1 MKKINIAV
9 LGCGRIGQMHAKNIA
24 LHEMT
29 SLACVYDINKE
40 FANKVASDLGVSA
53 VTNDSEIFSNAEIDA
68 ILVASPTDTHIE
80 FIEKSVAV
88 NKPVLCE
95 KPIDLD
101 INKVNQSAER
111 LKGNNVPI
119 QLGFNRR
126 FDPGHQEAKRSL
138 LNGEIGN
145 LHQCIITSRDPGMPS
160 WEYLKVAGGQ
170 FRDMT
175 IHDFD
180 LTRFMLGE
188 EPVRVFA
195 IANSLIEPKL
205 KSDLGDSDTLMIIME
220 TASGKQCH
228 INNSRS
234 ATYGY
239 DQRVEL
245 FGSKGMT
252 ISDNRKPHEVKKFN
266 ETFVERQEPY
276 LNFFI
281 ERYQEA
287 YMNEIT
293 AFAEVCLNNSK
304 PSVDFE
310 DGRKALL
317 LAETAYKSIKSGK
330 MEEVIS

>member
-9 LGCGRIGQMHAKNIA
+9 LGCGRIGQMHAKNVA

-29 SLACVYDINKE
+29 SLACVYDINE
-40 FANKVASDLGVSA
+40 DFANKVATDLGVHA

-68 ILVASPTDTHIE
+68 VLVASPTDTHIE
-80 FIEKSVAV
+80 FIEKSVAA

-101 INKVNQSAER
+101 INKVNESAER

-126 FDPGHQEAKRSL
+126 FDPGHQEAKKSL
-138 LNGEIGN
+138 LNGEIGD

-160 WEYLKVAGGQ
+160 WEYLQASGGQ

-180 LTRFMLGE
+180 LARFMLGE
-188 EPVRVFA
+188 EPVKVFA
-195 IANSLIEPKL
+195 IANALIEPKL
-205 KSDLGDSDTLMIIME
+205 KSDLNDSDTLMIIME

-245 FGSKGMT
+245 FGSKGM
-252 ISDNRKPHEVKKFN
+252 IVSDNRKPHEVRKFAK
-266 ETFVERQEPY
+266 EFVNRQEPY

-293 AFAEVCLNNSK
+293 AFVEAIVNK
-304 PSVDFE
+304 TPPSVDFE
-310 DGRKALL
+310 DGRKALV
-317 LAETAYKSIKSGK
+317 LAETAYKSIASGK
-330 MEEVIS
+330 IENIN

>member
-1 MKKINIAV
+1 MRKVNIAV
-9 LGCGRIGQMHAKNIA
+9 LGCGRIGQMHARNID

-29 SLACVYDINKE
+29 SLACVYDINE
-40 FANKVASDLGVSA
+40 QFANKVASDLGVPT
-53 VTNDSEIFSNAEIDA
+53 VKDDSKIFSNSEIDA
-68 ILVASPTDTHIE
+68 ILIASATNTHIE
-80 FIEKSVAV
+80 FIEKSVAA

-101 INKVNQSAER
+101 IKLVNASAEK

-126 FDPGHQEAKRSL
+126 FDPGHQEAKKSL
-138 LNGEIGN
+138 VEGEIGN
-145 LHQCIITSRDPGMPS
+145 LHQCIITSRDPGLPS
-160 WEYLKVAGGQ
+160 WEYLQGSGGQ

-180 LTRFMLGE
+180 LARFMLGE

-195 IANSLIEPKL
+195 LANALVEPKI
-205 KSDLGDSDTLMIIME
+205 KSELNDSDTLMIIME
-220 TASGKQCH
+220 TASGVQCH

-252 ISDNRKPHEVKKFN
+252 ISDNRKPHEVKKFSKN
-266 ETFVERQEPY
+266 FVDQQEPY

-293 AFAEVCLNNSK
+293 AFAEVCLNKSK

-330 MEEVIS
+330 IEEVIS

>member
-1 MKKINIAV
+1 MNKINVAV
-9 LGCGRIGQMHAKNIA
+9 LGCGRIGEMHARNIS
-24 LHEMT
+24 LHKLT
-29 SLACVYDINKE
+29 SLACVYDINSE
-40 FANKVASDLGVSA
+40 FSNKLASDLNVPAVS
-53 VTNDSEIFSNAEIDA
+53 NDQEIFSNPDIDA
-68 ILVASPTDTHIE
+68 ILVASATNTHIE
-80 FIEKSVAV
+80 FIEKSVAA

-95 KPIDLD
+95 KPIDLN
-101 INKVNQSAER
+101 IQLVNDCANR
-111 LKGNNVPI
+111 LKGNTVPI

-126 FDPGHQEAKRSL
+126 FDPGHQAAKQSL
-138 LNGEIGN
+138 LDGEIGD
-145 LHQCIITSRDPGMPS
+145 LHQCIITSRDPGLPS

-180 LTRFMLGE
+180 LARFMLNE
-188 EPVRVFA
+188 EPIRVFA
-195 IANSLIEPKL
+195 ISNALIDSRL
-205 KSDLGDSDTLMIIME
+205 KTDLNDSDTLMIIME
-220 TASGKQCH
+220 TESGKQCH

-266 ETFVERQEPY
+266 IDYVDKKAPL

-287 YMNEIT
+287 YMHEIT
-293 AFAEVCLNNSK
+293 SFAEMVINKTK
-304 PSVDFE
+304 PVVGFE
-310 DGRKALL
+310 DGHKALI
-317 LAETAYKSIKSGK
+317 LAETAYRSIRSGK
-330 MEEVIS
+330 MESVDN

>member
-9 LGCGRIGQMHAKNIA
+9 LGCGRIGLMHAKNVT

-29 SLACVYDINKE
+29 SLACVYDINE
-40 FANKVASDLGVSA
+40 ELANKVASELGVKS
-53 VTNDSEIFSNAEIDA
+53 VTDDNEIFSDADIDA

-80 FIEKSVAV
+80 FIEKSVAA

-101 INKVNQSAER
+101 INKVNESAKR
-111 LKGNNVPI
+111 LKGNSVPI

-138 LNGEIGN
+138 LNGEIGE

-180 LTRFMLGE
+180 LARFMLGE
-188 EPVRVFA
+188 EPIRVFA
-195 IANSLIEPKL
+195 IANALIDPKL
-205 KSDLGDSDTLMIIME
+205 KSDLNDSDTLMIIME

-252 ISDNRKPHEVKKFN
+252 ISDNRKPHEVKKFTK
-266 ETFVERQEPY
+266 EFVNQQEPY

-293 AFAEVCLNNSK
+293 AFAEVVLNKSQ
-304 PSVDFE
+304 PSVNFE
-310 DGRKALL
+310 DGHKALV
-317 LAETAYKSIKSGK
+317 LAETAYKSVKSGK
-330 MEEVIS
+330 MENID

>member
-9 LGCGRIGQMHAKNIA
+9 LGCGRIGQMHAKNVA

-29 SLACVYDINKE
+29 SLACVYDINE
-40 FANKVASDLGVSA
+40 DFANKVATDLGVHA
-53 VTNDSEIFSNAEIDA
+53 VTQDSEIFSNAEIDA
-68 ILVASPTDTHIE
+68 VLVASPTDTHIE
-80 FIEKSVAV
+80 FIEKSVAA

-101 INKVNQSAER
+101 INKVNESAER

-126 FDPGHQEAKRSL
+126 FDPGHQEAKKSL
-138 LNGEIGN
+138 LNGEIGD
-145 LHQCIITSRDPGMPS
+145 LHQCIIISRDPGMPS
-160 WEYLKVAGGQ
+160 WEYLQASGGQ

-180 LTRFMLGE
+180 LARFMLGE
-188 EPVRVFA
+188 EPVKVFA
-195 IANSLIEPKL
+195 IANALIEPKL
-205 KSDLGDSDTLMIIME
+205 KSDLNDSDTLMIIME

-245 FGSKGMT
+245 FGSKGM
-252 ISDNRKPHEVKKFN
+252 IVSDNRKPHEVRKFAK
-266 ETFVERQEPY
+266 EFVNRQEPY

-293 AFAEVCLNNSK
+293 AFAEVVLNKSQ

-310 DGRKALL
+310 DGRKALV
-317 LAETAYKSIKSGK
+317 LAETAYKSVKSGR
-330 MEEVIS
+330 MENID

>member
-9 LGCGRIGQMHAKNIA
+9 LGCGRIGQMHARNVA

-29 SLACVYDINKE
+29 SLACVYDINEE
-40 FANKVASDLGVSA
+40 FANKVANDLGVSA
-53 VTNDSEIFSNAEIDA
+53 VTNDQEIFANDNIDA
-68 ILVASPTDTHIE
+68 ILIASPTDTHIE
-80 FIEKSVAV
+80 FIEKSVSA

-101 INKVNQSAER
+101 INRVNESAER
-111 LKGNNVPI
+111 LEGNTVPI

-126 FDPGHQEAKRSL
+126 FDPGHQAAKKSL

-145 LHQCIITSRDPGMPS
+145 LHQCIITSRDPGIPS
-160 WEYLKVAGGQ
+160 WDYLKASGGQ

-180 LTRFMLGE
+180 LARFMLGE
-188 EPVRVFA
+188 EPVKVFA
-195 IANSLIEPKL
+195 LANALIEPKL
-205 KSDLGDSDTLMIIME
+205 KSDLNDSDTLMIIME
-220 TASGKQCH
+220 TISGKQCH

-252 ISDNRKPHEVKKFN
+252 ISDNRKPHEVRKFTT
-266 ETFVERQEPY
+266 EFVDQQEPY

-293 AFAEVCLNNSK
+293 AFAEVVLNNSQ

-310 DGRKALL
+310 DGRKALV
-317 LAETAYKSIKSGK
+317 LAETAYKSIKSGRI
-330 MEEVIS
+330 ESVN

>member
-1 MKKINIAV
+1 MNKINVAV
-9 LGCGRIGQMHAKNIA
+9 LGCGRIGEMHARNIS
-24 LHEMT
+24 LHKLT
-29 SLACVYDINKE
+29 SLACVYDINSE
-40 FANKVASDLGVSA
+40 FSNKLASDLNVTAVS
-53 VTNDSEIFSNAEIDA
+53 NDQEIFSNPDIDA
-68 ILVASPTDTHIE
+68 ILVASATNTHID
-80 FIEKSVAV
+80 FIEKSVAA

-95 KPIDLD
+95 KPIDLN
-101 INKVNQSAER
+101 IQLVNDCANR
-111 LKGNNVPI
+111 LKGNTVPI

-126 FDPGHQEAKRSL
+126 FDPGHQAAKQSL
-138 LNGEIGN
+138 LDGEIGD
-145 LHQCIITSRDPGMPS
+145 LHQCIITSRDPGLPS

-180 LTRFMLGE
+180 LARFMLNE
-188 EPVRVFA
+188 EPIRVFA
-195 IANSLIEPKL
+195 ISNALIDSRL
-205 KSDLGDSDTLMIIME
+205 KTDLNDSDTLMIIME
-220 TASGKQCH
+220 TESGKQCH

-266 ETFVERQEPY
+266 IDYVDKKAPL

-287 YMNEIT
+287 YMHEIT
-293 AFAEVCLNNSK
+293 SFAEMVINKTK
-304 PSVDFE
+304 PVVGFE
-310 DGRKALL
+310 DGHKALI
-317 LAETAYKSIKSGK
+317 LAETAYRSVKSGK
-330 MEEVIS
+330 MESIYN

>member
-9 LGCGRIGQMHAKNIA
+9 LGCGRIGQMHAKNVA

-29 SLACVYDINKE
+29 SLACVYDINE
-40 FANKVASDLGVSA
+40 DFANKVATDLGVHA

-68 ILVASPTDTHIE
+68 VLVASPTDTHIE
-80 FIEKSVAV
+80 FIEKSVAA

-101 INKVNQSAER
+101 INKVNESAER

-126 FDPGHQEAKRSL
+126 FDPGHQEAKKSL
-138 LNGEIGN
+138 LNGEIGD

-160 WEYLKVAGGQ
+160 WEYLQASGGQ

-180 LTRFMLGE
+180 LARFMLGE
-188 EPVRVFA
+188 EPVKVFA
-195 IANSLIEPKL
+195 IANALIEPKL
-205 KSDLGDSDTLMIIME
+205 KSDLNDSDTLMIIME

-245 FGSKGMT
+245 FGSKGM
-252 ISDNRKPHEVKKFN
+252 IVSDNRKPHEVRKFAK
-266 ETFVERQEPY
+266 EFVNRQEPY

-293 AFAEVCLNNSK
+293 AFAEVVLNKSQ
-304 PSVDFE
+304 PSVNFE
-310 DGRKALL
+310 DGRKALV
-317 LAETAYKSIKSGK
+317 LAETAYKSVKSGR
-330 MEEVIS
+330 MESID

>member
-1 MKKINIAV
+1 MKKINVAV
-9 LGCGRIGQMHAKNIA
+9 LGCGRIGQMHAKNID

-29 SLACVYDINKE
+29 NLACVYDINDE
-40 FANKVASDLGVSA
+40 FANSVAKELNVPAVS
-53 VTNDSEIFSNAEIDA
+53 NDQEIFLNPDVDA
-68 ILVASPTDTHIE
+68 ILIASATNTHIE
-80 FIEKSVAV
+80 FIEKSVAAK
-88 NKPVLCE
+88 KPVLCE

-101 INKVNQSAER
+101 INRVNESADR
-111 LKGNNVPI
+111 LKDNTIPI

-126 FDPGHQEAKRSL
+126 FDPGHQTAKKSL
-138 LNGEIGN
+138 LNGEIGD

-160 WEYLKVAGGQ
+160 WEYLKGSGGQ

-180 LTRFMLGE
+180 LARFMLGE

-195 IANSLIEPKL
+195 LANALIEPKL
-205 KSDLGDSDTLMIIME
+205 KSDLNDSDTLMIIME

-252 ISDNRKPHEVKKFN
+252 ISDNRKPHEVKKFTK
-266 ETFVERQEPY
+266 EFVDQQEPY

-293 AFAEVCLNNSK
+293 AFAEVVINNSH

-310 DGRKALL
+310 DGRKALI

-330 MEEVIS
+330 MESID

>member
-9 LGCGRIGQMHAKNIA
+9 LGCGRIGQMHAKNVA

-29 SLACVYDINKE
+29 SLACVYDINE
-40 FANKVASDLGVSA
+40 DFANKVATDLGVHA

-68 ILVASPTDTHIE
+68 VLVASPTDTHIE
-80 FIEKSVAV
+80 FIEKSVAA

-101 INKVNQSAER
+101 INKVNESAER

-126 FDPGHQEAKRSL
+126 FDPGHQEAKKSL
-138 LNGEIGN
+138 LNGEIGD

-160 WEYLKVAGGQ
+160 WEYLQASGGQ

-180 LTRFMLGE
+180 LARFMLGE
-188 EPVRVFA
+188 EPVKVFA
-195 IANSLIEPKL
+195 IANALIEPKL
-205 KSDLGDSDTLMIIME
+205 KSDLNDSDTLMIIME

-245 FGSKGMT
+245 FGSKGM
-252 ISDNRKPHEVKKFN
+252 IVSDNRKPHEVRKFAK
-266 ETFVERQEPY
+266 EFVNRQEPY

-293 AFAEVCLNNSK
+293 AFAEVVQNKSQ
-304 PSVDFE
+304 PSVNFE
-310 DGRKALL
+310 DGRKALV
-317 LAETAYKSIKSGK
+317 LAETAYKSVKSGR
-330 MEEVIS
+330 MESID

>member
-9 LGCGRIGQMHAKNIA
+9 LGCGRIGQMHAKNVA

-29 SLACVYDINKE
+29 SLACVYDINE
-40 FANKVASDLGVSA
+40 DFANKVATDLGVHA

-68 ILVASPTDTHIE
+68 VLVASPTDTHIE
-80 FIEKSVAV
+80 FIEKSVAA

-101 INKVNQSAER
+101 INKVNESAER

-126 FDPGHQEAKRSL
+126 FDPGHQEAKKSL
-138 LNGEIGN
+138 LNGEIGD

-160 WEYLKVAGGQ
+160 WEYLQASGGQ

-180 LTRFMLGE
+180 LARFMLGE
-188 EPVRVFA
+188 EPVKVFA
-195 IANSLIEPKL
+195 IANALIEPKL
-205 KSDLGDSDTLMIIME
+205 KSDLNDSDTLMIIME

-245 FGSKGMT
+245 FGSKGM
-252 ISDNRKPHEVKKFN
+252 IVSDNRKPHEVRKFAK
-266 ETFVERQEPY
+266 EFVNRQEPY

-293 AFAEVCLNNSK
+293 AFAEVVLNKSQ

-310 DGRKALL
+310 DGRKALV
-317 LAETAYKSIKSGK
+317 LAETAYKSVKSGR
-330 MEEVIS
+330 MESID